1 MTTAELVAGI
11 TISLTLLI
19 VAWACWYE
27 HTRERRRRS
36 HATFQIPTSSVSNP
50 MHGSN
55 NGASIA
61 LAAAV
66 VTGAA
71 LAAQQAPTPPHP
83 PTAHV

>member
-50 MHGSN
+50 MHGGN

-61 LAAAV
+61 LAV

-71 LAAQQAPTPPHP
+71 LAAAQQVPSPPHP